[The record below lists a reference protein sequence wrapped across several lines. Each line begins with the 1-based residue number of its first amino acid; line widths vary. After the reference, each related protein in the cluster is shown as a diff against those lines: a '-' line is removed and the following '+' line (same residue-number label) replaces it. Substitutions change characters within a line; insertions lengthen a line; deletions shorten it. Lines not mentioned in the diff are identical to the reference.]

1 MNGSR
6 GKLTQPLRPVGR
18 YRPGKAPVPV
28 ASDDDSDEEEQQQ
41 QVEGEG
47 GADQDE
53 ADEQVQEFSAT
64 RRDTAPAGRI
74 NVALR
79 EVEVDKAG
87 KVKVGGKDEV
97 GRTEMESSEGEYGM
111 SSPSLHSVSLVSTR
125 RVLTFGSRFLPS
137 TLLLFCRDGQ
147 RGRTRCCTYKADF
160 PTTSFRCR

>member
-41 QVEGEG
+41 QAEGEG
-47 GADQDE
+47 GADEDE

-87 KVKVGGKDEV
+87 KVKVGGRDEV
-97 GRTEMESSEGEYGM
+97 GRTEMESSAGEYGASCFHRVAAPVYSLDGTNSLPAPLLT
-111 SSPSLHSVSLVSTR
+111 SSFSS
-125 RVLTFGSRFLPS
+125 
-137 TLLLFCRDGQ
+137 CRDRQ
-147 RGRTRCCTYKADF
+147 
-160 PTTSFRCR
+160 